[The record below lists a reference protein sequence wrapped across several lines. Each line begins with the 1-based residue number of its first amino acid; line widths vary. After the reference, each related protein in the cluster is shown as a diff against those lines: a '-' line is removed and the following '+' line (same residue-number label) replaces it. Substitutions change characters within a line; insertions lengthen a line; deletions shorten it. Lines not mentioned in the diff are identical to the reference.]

1 MSLLQLYF
9 CSFLS
14 FPFLPD
20 ITVLRLLHRLDVSR
34 IVLAIRPGHH
44 HLCAQ
49 DGPLGQ
55 SLAGRHGGV
64 HPLANCH
71 EDFMDVRFLLSLT
84 EFARPVAFSSASV
97 KSRRRRSDANDTH
110 TLTVSHTHTAQ
121 CQCLRQRYVTEV
133 QGTAST
139 NRTKKCAANLSR
151 LRTTERHGA
160 AAAERAQCFTA
171 PTAAAAAR
179 AALFLS
185 LETPIRHFMRDLE
198 PRGVA
203 FGISGPPLRPRV
215 RLRLSVGLPLRM
227 RMRLQDVETKL
238 RRGWTEGGLHS
249 TDYDVHSPAAHGAAH
264 YALALL
270 GADGGAPA
278 GKLHRAVRRLQL
290 REAVRADVS
299 KDNRSSADAADKAVA
314 SVMSEGQ
321 GQSITK

>member
-1 MSLLQLYF
+1 MS
-9 CSFLS
+9 
-14 FPFLPD
+14 PPE
-20 ITVLRLLHRLDVSR
+20 
-34 IVLAIRPGHH
+34 IRYGGAGH
-44 HLCAQ
+44 
-49 DGPLGQ
+49 GFNEP
-55 SLAGRHGGV
+55 
-64 HPLANCH
+64 NK
-71 EDFMDVRFLLSLT
+71 EVR
-84 EFARPVAFSSASV
+84 
-97 KSRRRRSDANDTH
+97 
-110 TLTVSHTHTAQ
+110 
-121 CQCLRQRYVTEV
+121 CQP
-133 QGTAST
+133 
-139 NRTKKCAANLSR
+139 

-160 AAAERAQCFTA
+160 AAKRAQCFTA

-249 TDYDVHSPAAHGAAH
+249 TDYDVHSPAAHGATH
-264 YALALL
+264 YALALW
-270 GADGGAPA
+270 GAEGGAPA

-314 SVMSEGQ
+314 SVMSEGH

>member
-1 MSLLQLYF
+1 MAAPHRAPSKWQLREKQVCGTHLIFFLPTSFLPLPFLSMSLLQLHF

-110 TLTVSHTHTAQ
+110 TLTVSHTHTHTHRTVSMSPPEIRYGGAGHGFNEPNKEVR
-121 CQCLRQRYVTEV
+121 CQPLPSPHD
-133 QGTAST
+133 GTA
-139 NRTKKCAANLSR
+139 RR
-151 LRTTERHGA
+151 GGE
-160 AAAERAQCFTA
+160 
-171 PTAAAAAR
+171 AR
-179 AALFLS
+179 AVFYC
-185 LETPIRHFMRDLE
+185 PDC
-198 PRGVA
+198 RG
-203 FGISGPPLRPRV
+203 GRQS
-215 RLRLSVGLPLRM
+215 
-227 RMRLQDVETKL
+227 
-238 RRGWTEGGLHS
+238 S
-249 TDYDVHSPAAHGAAH
+249 TFPF
-264 YALALL
+264 
-270 GADGGAPA
+270 
-278 GKLHRAVRRLQL
+278 
-290 REAVRADVS
+290 
-299 KDNRSSADAADKAVA
+299 
-314 SVMSEGQ
+314 
-321 GQSITK
+321 T